1 LIINFEIRSDRY
13 RWGDLR
19 CGYLRVFYNKPND
32 GLNVSDSEDSISEA
46 INEELEEEKRAK
58 NLT

>member
-1 LIINFEIRSDRY
+1 LRS
-13 RWGDLR
+13 
-19 CGYLRVFYNKPND
+19 GYLRVFYNKPND

-58 NLT
+58 NST